1 MPRKSKHNHLATAID
16 AIMQEAAHRHES
28 YEKAAVH
35 ALLDLIVAQQTG
47 FSSFDAM
54 VAPNQGN
61 YVPTIEVGGITG
73 WEDRL
78 VLAYF
83 YDTHMK
89 DSNDDRR
96 AYRMGFDQRKL
107 DLTVFGNYRV
117 AV

>member
-16 AIMQEAAHRHES
+16 SIMQSAAHRHEF
-28 YEKAAVH
+28 YEKAAIT
-35 ALLDLIVAQQTG
+35 ALLDLICVQQTG
-47 FSSFDAM
+47 FNSFAEL
-54 VAPNQGN
+54 VSPNQGN